1 MIGRTI
7 SHYRIVEKL
16 GGGGMGVVYK
26 AEDVRLGRAVALK
39 FLPDET
45 ARDPLALDRFR
56 REARAASALNHPN
69 ICTIHDIGEE
79 SGHAFLVME
88 YLEGQTLKHRISR
101 GPVHT
106 DELLQIGVEV
116 ASALDAAHAKGIV
129 HRDIKPANIFC
140 TKNGTAK
147 VLDFGLAKIISPAQ
161 SFTDVDATAMP
172 TSPDDQILS
181 SPGSAIGTV
190 MYMSPEQAMGEDLDA
205 RTDLFSFGVVL
216 YEMATGTV
224 AFKGTTSAAIFDA
237 ILHKPP
243 VPVLRLNSGLPT
255 ELERIINKALEKD
268 RKMRYQHASDLRTD
282 LQRLMR
288 DSHSGSVISP
298 VADLPEASAGVTG
311 SSGRVS
317 AAAAPAAA
325 SDSSALHRSG
335 SSTVVAVAKQHKLGL
350 ATISIIVL
358 VLVAAAAYGIYA
370 FLSGRGATAFENFTM
385 AQVTDNGKT
394 IAAAISPDAKYLLSV
409 LEDNGKESVWL
420 RNVPTNSDTQVIPP
434 ADEFYQSL
442 KFSPDG
448 NSIYFRK
455 AQDRLHTG
463 FNLYRAPVLGGTP
476 QVVVRNIDTDITFSP
491 DAKRIAYARG
501 NSPEPGKWQFVTAN
515 ADGTDETVVTEEAMI
530 NAQAAP
536 AMTWSPDGKLVAA
549 PHFTASDAF
558 TQIELRDPAS
568 GKARVFGGFGQVIL
582 NEFVWTPDGRGF
594 LAAYQKKITPDTRN
608 QIGFISYPGAK
619 LRPVTKDT
627 NNYQTLS
634 LSSDGKTLAAIQQ
647 KITRTMYILPV
658 TGFSGAPPSPAAAQI
673 KNAFVFGWAS
683 NGDLYFDSGGDIVHM
698 SVDGNNKTTLLSDPT
713 SQIVRPVGCSGGRY
727 ILFSWSGHAGVN
739 KTNIWRVNADG
750 SDPKK
755 LTDGQNDIAPLC
767 SPDGKWA
774 YYQDFNRN
782 ELMRVSI
789 DGGKPEAV
797 PGTGLADAFIGT
809 IGFDISRD
817 GKMLSVMFVKTVETA
832 PVPVLAVVDL
842 DAGAKPPVRILN
854 PDVRISGAPGFT
866 PDEKALVYNIRE
878 NGAENVWWQPLDGS
892 KGRQITN
899 FSSDTI
905 QIFDFSPDGKT
916 MGMLRNHVESD
927 AVLLRDSGAE
937 K

>member
-1 MIGRTI
+1 MIGRTV
-7 SHYRIVEKL
+7 SHYRILEKL

-45 ARDPLALDRFR
+45 ARDPLTLDRFR

-69 ICTIHDIGEE
+69 ICTIHDIGEDG
-79 SGHAFLVME
+79 GHVFLVME
-88 YLEGQTLKHRISR
+88 YLEGQTLKHRIAR

-106 DELLQIGVEV
+106 EELLQIGVEV
-116 ASALDAAHAKGIV
+116 AGALDAAHAKGIV

-140 TKNGTAK
+140 TKNGSAK
-147 VLDFGLAKIISPAQ
+147 VLDFGLAKIIAPAQ
-161 SFTDVDATAMP
+161 TFTDVDATAMP
-172 TSPDDQILS
+172 TSADDQILS

-216 YEMATGTV
+216 YEMATGTL

-243 VPVLRLNSGLPT
+243 VPILRLNAGLPV
-255 ELERIINKALEKD
+255 ELERIVNKALEKD

-288 DSHSGSVISP
+288 DSHSGSSISP
-298 VADLPEASAGVTG
+298 VADLVGAVDVQEDAGLKPT
-311 SSGRVS
+311 
-317 AAAAPAAA
+317 ATKAE
-325 SDSSALHRSG
+325 ALHRSG

-350 ATISIIVL
+350 ATVSIIIL

-370 FLSGRGATAFENFTM
+370 FLSGRGAKAFENFTM
-385 AQVTDNGKT
+385 TQVTDNGKT

-409 LEDNGKESVWL
+409 VEDNGKESVWL

-455 AQDRLHTG
+455 AEDRLRTG

-491 DAKRIAYARG
+491 DAKRIAYMRG
-501 NSPEPGKWQFVTAN
+501 NSPELGKDQFLTAN
-515 ADGTDETVVTEEAMI
+515 ADGTDETVVTVETMM
-530 NAQAAP
+530 NAGAAL
-536 AMTWSPDGKLVAA
+536 AITWSPDGKLVAV
-549 PHFTASDAF
+549 PLFTASDAF
-558 TQIELRDPAS
+558 TQIRLLDPGS
-568 GKARVFGGFGQVIL
+568 GKGQPFAGFGQVIL
-582 NEFVWTPDGRGF
+582 NEFTWTPDGRGF
-594 LAAYQKKITPDTRN
+594 LAAYQKKITPDARN
-608 QIGFISYPGAK
+608 QIGFIAYPTAK

-647 KITRTMYILPV
+647 KITRTMYLLPV
-658 TGFSGAPPSPAAAQI
+658 SGFSGAPPSPAAAQI

-698 SVDGNNKTTLLSDPT
+698 SVDGSNKTTLLSDPA
-713 SQIVRPVGCSGGRY
+713 SQIVRPIGCSGGRY
-727 ILFSWSGHAGVN
+727 ILFSWSGHAGLN
-739 KTNIWRVNADG
+739 KTNIWRANADG

-755 LTDGQNDIAPLC
+755 LTDGQIDVAPLC

-782 ELMRVSI
+782 QIMRVSI
-789 DGGKPEAV
+789 EGGKPEAV
-797 PGTGLADAFIGT
+797 PGTSLADAFIGT
-809 IGFDISRD
+809 IGYDISRD
-817 GKMLSVMFVKTVETA
+817 GKMLSVMFVKTVENA

-842 DAGAKPPVRILN
+842 DAGAKPPVRMLN
-854 PDVRISGAPGFT
+854 PDLRISGAPGFT
-866 PDEKALVYNIRE
+866 PDQKALVYNIRE
-878 NGAENVWWQPLDGS
+878 NGTENIWLQPLDGS

-899 FSSDTI
+899 FPADTI

-916 MGMLRNHVESD
+916 IGILRDHVESD

>member
-1 MIGRTI
+1 
-7 SHYRIVEKL
+7 
-16 GGGGMGVVYK
+16 MGVVYK

-243 VPVLRLNSGLPT
+243 VPVLRLNSGLPV

>member
-288 DSHSGSVISP
+288 DSHSWSVISP